1 MTRTRI
7 AGPCVMTVVTPTP
20 LRWSLEDLDFSRI
33 EAERVRAHDA
43 LFLLVCSAS
52 FIESGSDMY
61 TRNLI
66 EHFADDAEVGA
77 WLRDHW
83 EPEELQHG
91 AALKAYVRHVWPG
104 FDWESAYA
112 GFFDEYARLCTMDE
126 LEPTRGQEMV
136 ARCIVEMG
144 TTTYYQA
151 LHEATDE
158 PVLRDLFWRIRCDE
172 VQHYKNFF
180 AFFRKYR
187 EIEGLHRGQVL
198 AALVRRALELRK
210 EDASIALRHA
220 VAGRLRT
227 GAIDGGPAPIANAEQ
242 LAKDAIQLVSSN
254 LPMGLAVRMTL
265 KPLLLR
271 PGVQRVVERPLAAI
285 GRRVLLT

>member
-1 MTRTRI
+1 
-7 AGPCVMTVVTPTP
+7 MTVVPTTS
-20 LRWSLEDLDFSRI
+20 LRWSLDDLDLSRI
-33 EAERVRAHDA
+33 EPERVREHDA

-66 EHFADDAEVGA
+66 DHFADDAEVGA

-104 FDWESAYA
+104 FDWDTAYA

-151 LHEATDE
+151 LHQACDE

-220 VAGRLRT
+220 VNGRLRT
-227 GAIDGGPAPIANAEQ
+227 GAADGGPAPIANAEQ
-242 LAKDAIQLVSSN
+242 LTKDAIQLVSKN

>member
-1 MTRTRI
+1 MI
-7 AGPCVMTVVTPTP
+7 APMSPT
-20 LRWSLEDLDFSRI
+20 RWSLTDLNLSRLQPD
-33 EAERVRAHDA
+33 RVREHDA

-52 FIESGSDMY
+52 FIESGSDTY

-66 EHFADDAEVGA
+66 ERFDDDPEVA
-77 WLRDHW
+77 TWLRDHW

-91 AALKAYVRHVWPG
+91 AALRAYVEAVWPG
-104 FDWESAYA
+104 FDWASAYA
-112 GFFDEYARLCTMDE
+112 DFFDEYSRLCTMDQ

-151 LHEATDE
+151 MHEACDE

-172 VQHYKNFF
+172 VRHYKHVLSYFMKD
-180 AFFRKYR
+180 RG
-187 EIEGLHRGQVL
+187 IEGLHRGRVL
-198 AALVRRALELRK
+198 TALVRRALELRK

-220 VAGRLRT
+220 VNGRLRS
-227 GAIDGGPAPIANAEQ
+227 GAPDGGPAPIAQAEA
-242 LAKDAIQLVSSN
+242 LAREAIGLVGAH
-254 LPMGLAVRMTL
+254 LPMDLAVRMTL
-265 KPLLLR
+265 KPLMLR
-271 PGVQRVVERPLAAI
+271 PALQRAVERPLAVI